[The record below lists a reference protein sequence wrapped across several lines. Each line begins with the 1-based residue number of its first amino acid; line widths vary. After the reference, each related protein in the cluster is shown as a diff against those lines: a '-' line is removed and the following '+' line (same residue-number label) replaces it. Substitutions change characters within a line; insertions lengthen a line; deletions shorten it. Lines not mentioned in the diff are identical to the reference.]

1 MKRPFQLANMTP
13 PVSVEGNYQQV
24 PLMEKILQ
32 MTMAVAVRLGTVSI
46 ARMFGKTSQ
55 AVVGVLLLTMNGAV
69 IPGAMST

>member
-1 MKRPFQLANMTP
+1 MTP

-55 AVVGVLLLTMNGAV
+55 AVVGVLLLTMKLGEIFFLFRTV
-69 IPGAMST
+69 LCT